1 MDNWESVY
9 SPNSKV
15 RHLGSTPHHPVR
27 VTIEDYAHLNFK
39 PLLLSGILGWGV
51 DQKTHPRWWFQPIG
65 SISPSRDEN
74 QKNFLKLPPK
84 TFFFGATEPSKDKW
98 HPCFLGTS
106 GNFSLAT
113 FMISACTAGSLKA
126 SLRSVLF
133 VFGGLGLVG
142 FVCQNCLEKQWKKH
156 EKTWKT
162 TWTPW
167 KKTIKVLITAN
178 HQPCSILHVL
188 YSSGG
193 KAFLGVFSNPTKTLR
208 KFLAS
213 FLHCFL
219 YLSNHKLVGNS
230 WFTFFGSKCLFQNG
244 EPDRGAILKTTDF
257 VSINSTQAFC
267 LISYHQH

>member
-51 DQKTHPRWWFQPIG
+51 DQKTHPRCFFF
-65 SISPSRDEN
+65 N
-74 QKNFLKLPPK
+74 QLDQFPQVGMKIKKNFLKPPPK

-126 SLRSVLF
+126 SFPERSVCVWRAWTCWICVPKLF
-133 VFGGLGLVG
+133 G
-142 FVCQNCLEKQWKKH
+142 KTMK
-156 EKTWKT
+156 KTWKNMENNMNT
-162 TWTPW
+162 M
-167 KKTIKVLITAN
+167 KKNNQSLN
-178 HQPCSILHVL
+178 YSQPSTLFNSSCSV
-188 YSSGG
+188 
-193 KAFLGVFSNPTKTLR
+193 
-208 KFLAS
+208 
-213 FLHCFL
+213 
-219 YLSNHKLVGNS
+219 
-230 WFTFFGSKCLFQNG
+230 
-244 EPDRGAILKTTDF
+244 
-257 VSINSTQAFC
+257 
-267 LISYHQH
+267 